1 MSRRD
6 GDADG
11 AHRLIR
17 RVTSPHL
24 HNGVDYETGRDSTK
38 VKTHA
43 LYKPHG
49 ARHRGTGA
57 DLSDVPAPATA

>member
-1 MSRRD
+1 M
-6 GDADG
+6 
-11 AHRLIR
+11 
-17 RVTSPHL
+17 
-24 HNGVDYETGRDSTK
+24 K

-57 DLSDVPAPATA
+57 DLSDVPAPATE